1 MNKSIAQGRKSSIR
15 SPLGINAGG
24 LIHTFLGTL
33 GLYLLISKSYF
44 AFDMI
49 KYVGFFKLKNN
60 KVVMDFEDENKPQK
74 KGKSDFWVGFFTNTL
89 N

>member
-33 GLYLLISKSYF
+33 GLFVLISKSYF

-49 KYVGFFKLKNN
+49 KYVGFFYLMYVGFLKLKNN
-60 KVVMDFEDENKPQK
+60 KVVMDFEGKNKP
-74 KGKSDFWVGFFTNTL
+74 
-89 N
+89 